1 MGGRI
6 AEELESRQQSG
17 KTARGEG
24 WGCECVPCAIFED
37 ADRQAYSQ

>member
-1 MGGRI
+1 VGGRI

-24 WGCECVPCAIFED
+24 WGC
-37 ADRQAYSQ
+37 